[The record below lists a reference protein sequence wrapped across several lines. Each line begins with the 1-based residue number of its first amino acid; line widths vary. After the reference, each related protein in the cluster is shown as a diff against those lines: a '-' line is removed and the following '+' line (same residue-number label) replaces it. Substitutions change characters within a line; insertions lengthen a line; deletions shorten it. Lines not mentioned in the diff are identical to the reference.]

1 MASLGV
7 YCGLAQAGERLGV
20 AVVDDAGRVLAVVE
34 VTDDPAGYG
43 TVVGL
48 LAEQTAT
55 PAAVP
60 IAADAETRVIARLFA
75 AAGRLIAF
83 ADPSSVGDPDTDGRD
98 EAGHAGMLARALQ
111 RGALLPTPHPA
122 PRDLAALRPVLA
134 AHSALITGRQA
145 SAVALRE
152 VLRELYPAALRAYR
166 DPAELIPLAVLD
178 SLPEPGLPVRVKPAQ
193 LAENLVND
201 GLAADVGEVAASI
214 EALRTAVTGSPR
226 KAGLGRSTTA
236 AVAAA
241 VRQAVAAVRAGESGA
256 AALVEALNDRLEPPG
271 LPGRPAAAI
280 TAANRATT
288 PPPAAPAA
296 PSTRRR
302 ARPEP
307 EPTPAPQ
314 AFPPA
319 APESFPPAAAAA
331 PQPPVEKLPTRT
343 GGTLP
348 PPPPGIVPVFPGTP
362 APLAPAAS
370 ATPPT
375 SQDWPQPKL
384 TLTSVPTP
392 SSTTAAMPVVP
403 AASEEQTTGRG
414 RRNLSGAFSTMPGQ
428 VSGRRRGPEPT
439 PPPAPPAQPP
449 APTEQSAPFTPRV
462 MPVPPPVAP
471 TIVNTQPTLLPAPPN
486 QPQQTR
492 IAPPWQS
499 DDLPEEPPAL
509 RLVEPAP
516 LADPAL
522 RQPPPPP
529 PQAAPP
535 RKPSFAEGSLMPGP
549 EPTLNL
555 DGPDSLAPA
564 PHAPE
569 ERPLRLV
576 GERDGG
582 RAGSRRRPAARATVE
597 PRTAPIPEEGG
608 DGELLI
614 FSAARSAWFTDPNPE
629 SEFEWGGTADAG
641 WRAADKASRPAVG
654 GTTGGGLPRR
664 VPQANLVPGSAAPLT
679 VERPMPARRDAAE
692 IAAHTSGYFRGWQR
706 GRGVEA

>member
-1 MASLGV
+1 M

-34 VTDDPAGYG
+34 VTDDPVGYG

-48 LAEQTAT
+48 LAEQTST

-75 AAGRLIAF
+75 AAGRLVAF
-83 ADPSSVGDPDTDGRD
+83 ADPASVGDPDTDARD

-201 GLAADVGEVAASI
+201 GLAANVDEVTASI

-280 TAANRATT
+280 ASANRT
-288 PPPAAPAA
+288 AAPAA
-296 PSTRRR
+296 TAPPTRRR

-307 EPTPAPQ
+307 EPAAAPASFPPAEPTSFPPTESFPPVE

-319 APESFPPAAAAA
+319 AQA
-331 PQPPVEKLPTRT
+331 PVEKLPSRA
-343 GGTLP
+343 GGALP

-375 SQDWPQPKL
+375 SQDWPQPKP

-392 SSTTAAMPVVP
+392 STTAAMPVVP
-403 AASEEQTTGRG
+403 AASQDLPARG
-414 RRNLSGAFSTMPGQ
+414 RRNLSGAFSTTGTGQ

-439 PPPAPPAQPP
+439 PPAPAEP
-449 APTEQSAPFTPRV
+449 APFTPRV

-471 TIVNTQPTLLPAPPN
+471 TIVNTQPTLLPAPPSP
-486 QPQQTR
+486 PQQTR

-522 RQPPPPP
+522 RQAPPP
-529 PQAAPP
+529 PQPAPP

-564 PHAPE
+564 PPAPE

-576 GERDGG
+576 GERDAG
-582 RAGSRRRPAARATVE
+582 RAGSRRRPAARATIE

-679 VERPMPARRDAAE
+679 VERPAPARRDAAE